1 MPPPPLPRVPVPA
14 CASTVV
20 NLATEQKTVLLV
32 PVVMRM
38 ALEAAAAVPPKPRP
52 VKRHSLDTS
61 NAGRNVPLRE
71 RSEGKS
77 PTIVPK
83 NL

>member
-1 MPPPPLPRVPVPA
+1 
-14 CASTVV
+14 VV

-38 ALEAAAAVPPKPRP
+38 ALEAAAVPPKPRP

>member
-1 MPPPPLPRVPVPA
+1 
-14 CASTVV
+14 VV
-20 NLATEQKTVLLV
+20 NLATEQKTVLK
-32 PVVMRM
+32 
-38 ALEAAAAVPPKPRP
+38 AAVPPKLRP

-77 PTIVPK
+77 PAIVPK

>member
-1 MPPPPLPRVPVPA
+1 M
-14 CASTVV
+14 
-20 NLATEQKTVLLV
+20 NLATGQKNVLLV

-38 ALEAAAAVPPKPRP
+38 ALEEPRP

-61 NAGRNVPLRE
+61 NAGRIYVPLRE

-77 PTIVPK
+77 PTIAPK